1 MRQTDSNIWQ
11 RMTDLMR
18 SASVLLLSAL
28 TVLAVV
34 SCSSGGDDDVTPEP
48 KPVDPAPDVA
58 ILVSASEQA
67 ESDVTRA
74 ATPLEE
80 KVQKFTVY
88 GYKNKTS
95 ETNPQLVFPG
105 YIVKWIDK
113 SANSTSTN
121 TNDWEYVNQ
130 QPIGASE
137 QQTIKYW
144 DWESSAYRFF
154 GHTAENAVES
164 VGESQDATNIES
176 GAVVLGNETAN
187 GISYRTLR
195 FKADSS
201 DPDAAPYFSSLW
213 YSTGQLPKYS
223 DRQFG
228 KPVQLSFTKPF
239 ARVRIMIKKSD
250 ENAALLLENMSFKP
264 YQPLPGEAMIITAG
278 TFKVSY
284 PVSDP
289 VSDPESGPADRE
301 SFSIENPTGIDAFTV
316 EYTENNPR
324 WYTVIAKSQGPYALY
339 IEVNGEPRN
348 VVLSAEYMNWQP
360 GYQYTYT
367 FKITEAGGV
376 EIGTVQTAY
385 TDWEKVEKD
394 HEVHNW

>member
-34 SCSSGGDDDVTPEP
+34 SCSGGGDDDVTPEP
-48 KPVDPAPDVA
+48 KPVDPDPDVA
-58 ILVSASEQA
+58 ILFSALEQA

-95 ETNPQLVFPG
+95 ETYPQLVFPG
-105 YIVKWIDK
+105 YIVKWIEK
-113 SANSTSTN
+113 SANSTSSN

-164 VGESQDATNIES
+164 VSDESQNATNIES
-176 GAVVLGNETAN
+176 GSVVLGNETAN

-213 YSTGQLPKYS
+213 YSTGVLPESAGREY
-223 DRQFG
+223 G

-239 ARVRIMIKKSD
+239 ARVRIMIKKSNED
-250 ENAALLLENMSFKP
+250 AALLLENMSFKP
-264 YQPLPGEAMIITAG
+264 YEPQEGQAMIITAG

-284 PVSDP
+284 PVSG
-289 VSDPESGPADRE
+289 SETQE
-301 SFSIENPTGIDAFTV
+301 SFSIDNPTGIDAFTV

-367 FKITEAGGV
+367 FKITEEGGV

-385 TDWEKVEKD
+385 TDWAKVEEK

>member
-1 MRQTDSNIWQ
+1 MRRTDSKIWQ
-11 RMTDLMR
+11 WLTDLMR
-18 SASVLLLSAL
+18 SASILLLSAL

-34 SCSSGGDDDVTPEP
+34 SCSGGGDDDVTPGP
-48 KPVDPAPDVA
+48 KPVDPDPEVA
-58 ILVSASEQA
+58 ILFSASEQA

-105 YIVKWIDK
+105 YIVKWIEK
-113 SANSTSTN
+113 SANSTSSN

-154 GHTAENAVES
+154 GHTAENSVES
-164 VGESQDATNIES
+164 AGESQDATNIKS
-176 GAVVLGNETAN
+176 GKVVVGNETAE
-187 GISYRTLR
+187 GIAYRTFS
-195 FKADSS
+195 FKADGS

-213 YSTGQLPKYS
+213 SSTGVLPEYTG
-223 DRQFG
+223 REYG
-228 KPVQLSFTKPF
+228 KPVQLTFMKPF
-239 ARVRIMIKKSD
+239 VRVRVMIKKSKED
-250 ENAALLLENMSFKP
+250 AALLLEEMSFKP
-264 YQPLPGEAMIITAG
+264 YEPSEGEAMIITAG

-284 PVSDP
+284 PVSGP
-289 VSDPESGPADRE
+289 VTKDVTKESC
-301 SFSIENPTGIDAFTV
+301 SISNATGIDAFTE
-316 EYTENNPR
+316 EYTDNNPR
-324 WYTVIAKSQGPYALY
+324 WYTVIARSQGPYALY
-339 IEVNGEPRN
+339 IKVNGEPRN

-360 GYQYTYT
+360 GYEYTYV
-367 FKITEAGGV
+367 FKITEEGGV

-385 TDWEKVEKD
+385 TDWKKVEKE

>member
-1 MRQTDSNIWQ
+1 MRQTDSKIWQ
-11 RMTDLMR
+11 WLTDLMR

-34 SCSSGGDDDVTPEP
+34 SCSGGGDDDVTPGP
-48 KPVDPAPDVA
+48 KPVDPDPEVA
-58 ILVSASEQA
+58 ILFSASEQV

-105 YIVKWIDK
+105 YIVKWIEK
-113 SANSTSTN
+113 SANTTTSN

-164 VGESQDATNIES
+164 VSESQDATNIES
-176 GAVVLGNETAN
+176 GAVVLGNAVDAN
-187 GISYRTLR
+187 DASIKYRTLS
-195 FKADSS
+195 FKADGSN
-201 DPDAAPYFSSLW
+201 PDASPYFSSLW
-213 YSTGQLPKYS
+213 YSTGTYPDPEY
-223 DRQFG
+223 G
-228 KPVQLSFTKPF
+228 KPVQLTFAKPF
-239 ARVRIMIKKSD
+239 ARVRIIIKKSKED
-250 ENAALLLENMSFKP
+250 AALLLENMSFKP
-264 YQPLPGEAMIITAG
+264 YEPQQQGETLIVTAG

-284 PVSDP
+284 PVSG
-289 VSDPESGPADRE
+289 SATQE

-367 FKITEAGGV
+367 FKITEEGGV

-385 TDWEKVEKD
+385 TDWEKVEKE